1 MNIPPILKP
10 LNSSNLGV
18 FKNRVVMS
26 AMTRS
31 FADKSNLCTLEIA
44 KYYERRARG
53 GVALILTEG
62 IVIHP
67 SGNGYNSVPHLFT
80 QAQMESWKNT
90 VELVHQHGSKIYAQ
104 LWHCGRIS
112 HTDFTSGYEVVSS
125 TNAPADG
132 INRQNNKPYGS
143 PSRLLED
150 EIPNIYR
157 MYIHSAKLAMKSG
170 FDGVQIH
177 MGHGYL
183 VDQFFDA
190 RINDRTDKYGGSIEN
205 RCRFAL
211 ELCAEV
217 IHVIGAD
224 KVMIRLS
231 PSRMM
236 NGLYEWPDLNEM
248 LHYLLPELDKIGL
261 RQLDISCANANYFD
275 TSGKVIRLIR
285 KSWPHLLI
293 GGASLSIEDANLE
306 IENGN
311 LDMVTWGR
319 AILANPDFVERL
331 QHNKELLDFQDS
343 MRDSLY

>member
-1 MNIPPILKP
+1 MNILPLLKP
-10 LNSSNLGV
+10 LISPNIGTL
-18 FKNRVVMS
+18 KNRVVMS

-31 FADKSNLCTLEIA
+31 FAGPDHLCTPDIA
-44 KYYERRARG
+44 NYYERRAKG

-62 IVIHP
+62 IVVHP
-67 SGNGYNSVPHLFT
+67 SGDGYNSVPHLFT
-80 QAQMESWKNT
+80 DAQMQSWKRA
-90 VELVHQHGSKIYAQ
+90 VLSVHKYQTKIYAQ

-112 HTDFTSGYEVVSS
+112 HPDFTGGFDVVSS
-125 TNAPADG
+125 TDRPADG
-132 INRQNNKPYGS
+132 VNRQNNKPYGI
-143 PSRLLED
+143 PSRLLEA
-150 EIPNIYR
+150 EISNIYA
-157 MYIHSAKLAMKSG
+157 MYVHSAKLAMQSG

-190 RINDRTDKYGGSIEN
+190 RINDRIDQYGGSVEN

-217 IHVIGAD
+217 INSIGAD

-248 LHYLLPELDKIGL
+248 LQYLLPQLDKIGL
-261 RQLDISCANANYFD
+261 RQLDISCANSNYFE
-275 TSGKVIRLIR
+275 TSGKVIRSIR
-285 KSWPHLLI
+285 NIWPHLLI
-293 GGASLSIEDANLE
+293 GGASLSISDANKE
-306 IENGN
+306 IEDGN

-319 AILANPDFVERL
+319 AILANPNFVEL
-331 QHNKELLDFQDS
+331 IKNDQPLVDFNDS
-343 MRDSLY
+343 MRANLN